1 MYGGETTAK
10 SFFHAVL
17 CRGREYDCALQGHRG
32 RQGQSWKRRG
42 KQGLNTASRS
52 VRSMKT
58 IHHGRRICG
67 GCAVV
72 LIWASW
78 PRIVCL
84 AEGQVRISCDELN
97 CAPTCMQAMET
108 GIRAER

>member
-67 GCAVV
+67 GCDVV

-78 PRIVCL
+78 PLIVCL
-84 AEGQVRISCDELN
+84 AEGQVLISIDELT
-97 CAPTCMQAMET
+97 CAPPCSPDQEPR
-108 GIRAER
+108 IRARR